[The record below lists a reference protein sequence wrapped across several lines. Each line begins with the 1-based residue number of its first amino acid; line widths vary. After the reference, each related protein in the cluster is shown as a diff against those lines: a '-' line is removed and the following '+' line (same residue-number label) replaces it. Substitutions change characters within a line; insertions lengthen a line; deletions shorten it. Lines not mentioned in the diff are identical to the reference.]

1 MNLKGERPDK
11 IEKSEHLT
19 YARAGVD
26 SAREEVALEGLL
38 KWIKKTFRLRKKVGA
53 AKLKMGYFANVID
66 IGGNM
71 GIAISTDGVGTK
83 VLVAQMMGKYDT
95 IGIDCVAMNVND
107 ILCVGAEPI
116 SMVDYI
122 AVQEPHPDL
131 LEEIGEGL
139 YRGAQ
144 MAGITIPAGEIAQ
157 LKELIR
163 GRRETYG
170 FDLVGTCVGIVP
182 LDKMIM
188 GQDIQDGDIVLGLES
203 SGIHS
208 NGLTLARQI
217 FFDKMGFD
225 VNKYFDE
232 LGRTIGEELLEPT
245 RIYVPEIMEILNS
258 GLNVKALIHITG
270 DGFLNLTRVASEVGY
285 VINYLPEPPP
295 IFSLIQKLGNVTDEE
310 MYKVY
315 NMGIGFCLVVAPD
328 DLASALEIIK
338 KHDIRSHQM
347 GYVRGGKRRVIIE
360 PRKLMSKGNRFYEY

>member
-1 MNLKGERPDK
+1 MDLKGKRPDE
-11 IEKSEHLT
+11 IGKSEHFT
-19 YARAGVD
+19 YTRAGVD
-26 SAREEVALEGLL
+26 SAREEVALEELL
-38 KWIKKTFRLRKKVGA
+38 KWIKKTFRLRKEVGV

-66 IGGNM
+66 IGRNM

-83 VLVAQMMGKYDT
+83 VLIAQMMGKYDT

-131 LEEIGEGL
+131 LEGIGKGL

-144 MAGITIPAGEIAQ
+144 MARITIPAGEIAQ
-157 LKELIR
+157 LKELIK
-163 GRRETYG
+163 GKRETYG
-170 FDLVGTCVGIVP
+170 FDLVGTCVGIVS
-182 LDKMIM
+182 LDKVIM
-188 GQDIQDGDIVLGLES
+188 GQDIQEGDIVLGLES

-225 VNKYFDE
+225 VNEYFDE

-245 RIYVPEIMEILNS
+245 RIYVPEVTEILNS
-258 GLNVKALIHITG
+258 DLNVKALIHITG

-295 IFSLIQKLGNVTDEE
+295 IFSLIKKLGNVTDEE

-315 NMGIGFCLVVAPD
+315 NMGIGFCLVMAPD
-328 DLASALEIIK
+328 DLAPALEIIK
-338 KHDIRSHQM
+338 KHDIK
-347 GYVRGGKRRVIIE
+347 GYQIGCVRGRERRIIIE
-360 PRKLMSKGNRFYEY
+360 PRKLTSKGNRFYGY